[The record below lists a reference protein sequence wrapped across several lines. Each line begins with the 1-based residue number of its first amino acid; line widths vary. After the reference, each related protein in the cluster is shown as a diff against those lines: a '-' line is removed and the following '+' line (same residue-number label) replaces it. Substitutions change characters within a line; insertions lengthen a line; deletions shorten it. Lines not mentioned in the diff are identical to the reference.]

1 LGWAKRGEDEGE
13 CERETN
19 RDFAHGF
26 FLFARGKDCF
36 SAKKKFTPRMDW
48 LVRGRVKFVVSHPFH
63 VEREKDGAPRLYGFP
78 GLKKGIWGTQG
89 TRQGQMA

>member
-26 FLFARGKDCF
+26 FLFARGKDGF

-48 LVRGRVKFVVSHPFH
+48 FVRGRITFVDYYAKCIANARLKS
-63 VEREKDGAPRLYGFP
+63 AP
-78 GLKKGIWGTQG
+78 
-89 TRQGQMA
+89 